1 VISSVE
7 PVVAFPPMANI
18 ITRPASQVYAEPGTV
33 DIWSCGL
40 EGSPAVRER
49 CHGWLSDEER
59 ARAARFIR
67 PEDQMR
73 FTLSH
78 GGLRAV
84 LARYVGI
91 DPAGL
96 QLEARATGKPALLH
110 PQGGHHAL
118 RFNLTHSHGRM
129 LLAVANGEEVGI
141 DLEQIRNNVEA
152 LKLAERFYA
161 PAEYERIRSVRASDH
176 AMQFYRL
183 WVAKEAFL
191 KAQGTGILS
200 LEQCEIL
207 SEPSLSRA
215 GVRLTRD
222 SALQEGW
229 TIQWLA
235 CGKGWQGA
243 VSAYGQD
250 WSVRVLDTMSV

>member
-1 VISSVE
+1 MVLVRYLGI
-7 PVVAFPPMANI
+7 
-18 ITRPASQVYAEPGTV
+18 EPGA
-33 DIWSCGL
+33 I
-40 EGSPAVRER
+40 
-49 CHGWLSDEER
+49 
-59 ARAARFIR
+59 RFQTG
-67 PEDQMR
+67 P
-73 FTLSH
+73 
-78 GGLRAV
+78 
-84 LARYVGI
+84 
-91 DPAGL
+91 
-96 QLEARATGKPALLH
+96 TGKPALVDEA
-110 PQGGHHAL
+110 GGPLNL
-118 RFNLTHSHGRM
+118 RFNLSHSHGRM